1 MAKTAIVTGANAGM
15 GLATSIGLLK
25 EGWHIIMV
33 CRSEERGRAA
43 VEQALRASGGQ
54 GTAELMLC
62 DLGSL
67 ASIRRFAAE
76 FLATGKP
83 LDVLI
88 NNAGVISLKRQ
99 ETADGFEL
107 MLGVN
112 HLGHFLLT
120 LLLLGRLKEAEQ
132 GRIVIV
138 SSGAYKV
145 GRLDFADLNL
155 TRGFNVMRG
164 YGQSKLANI
173 LFTTELARR
182 LEGTNV
188 TVNCL
193 HPGAVATSLGVNRST
208 GFGKGMYA
216 LMRPFFLTAEEG
228 SQTALYLARHP
239 EVAKVSGEYYYK
251 QRPQRLSSKAADRK
265 AAEQLW
271 AWSVQQTGAPP
282 L

>member
-1 MAKTAIVTGANAGM
+1 MVKTAIVTGANAGM
-15 GLATSIGLLK
+15 GLTTSIGLMR
-25 EGWHIIMV
+25 EGWHV
-33 CRSEERGRAA
+33 VLACRNEERGREAI
-43 VEQALRASGGQ
+43 EQARRASGGR

-88 NNAGVISLKRQ
+88 NNAGVVSLRRQ

-120 LLLLGRLKEAEQ
+120 MLLLDRLKEAEQ
-132 GRIVIV
+132 GRIVVV

-145 GRLDFADLNL
+145 GRPDFADLHL
-155 TRGFNVMRG
+155 TRRFNVMRG

-173 LFTTELARR
+173 WFTTELARR
-182 LEGTNV
+182 LQGTRV

-193 HPGAVATSLGVNRST
+193 HPGAVATSLGVNRKN
-208 GFGKGMYA
+208 GFGKGLYK
-216 LMRPFFLTAEEG
+216 LIRPFFLTPEQGA
-228 SQTALYLARHP
+228 QTALYLALHP
-239 EVAKVSGEYYYK
+239 EVAGVSGEYYYR
-251 QRPQRLSSKAADRK
+251 QRPQPLNARAADRQ

-271 AWSVQQTGAPP
+271 AWSVKQTEAPP
-282 L
+282 Y